1 VRPRVYIVWM
11 GREAYPAAIRA
22 ARDLRRA
29 GIVAELAPVEQK
41 LGKALGQADKR
52 GAHYALILGDDE
64 VSSGQWTLKALADGS
79 QQKLTEQAL
88 LEYLRS
94 L

>member
-1 VRPRVYIVWM
+1 MRPRVYIVWM